1 MATKSRNLLSETKGL
16 SCYAPRADVSACMAR
31 VDLVEIYDLIHL
43 RSYCQVFKA
52 MWDIISPHVSLHVTY
67 GQS

>member
-31 VDLVEIYDLIHL
+31 VDLVEKYDLIHL
-43 RSYCQVFKA
+43 RSYCQDSKA
-52 MWDIISPHVSLHVTY
+52 IWDLISPPVSLHVTY